1 MTSEENGVRRA
12 GVGEPRSGTR
22 SEEYRGGGEGLCS
35 AWVWKA
41 YAIVCHH
48 HQPGVESGRARG
60 GELGRGVESKE
71 CRGGGGGLVVSAAAV
86 TEQLLE
92 KFTQ

>member
-1 MTSEENGVRRA
+1 MIG
-12 GVGEPRSGTR
+12 
-22 SEEYRGGGEGLCS
+22 
-35 AWVWKA
+35 KA
-41 YAIVCHH
+41 CAIVCHH
-48 HQPGVESGRARG
+48 YQPGVESGRDRG
-60 GELGRGVESKE
+60 RELGRGVESKE